1 MAGAALIL
9 GAAVGGCSDGRPG
22 WCDDLAE
29 RQDLDALVTAVVADD
44 TAAAEE
50 ALSDL
55 EELAESAPAEIS
67 DEMEAVV
74 ALVEEVVDIRLAGD
88 EVSEAELERR
98 REHVNQQLAEV
109 TDRTAAVSR
118 WAEQQCGLQLD

>member
-1 MAGAALIL
+1 MAA
-9 GAAVGGCSDGRPG
+9 GGCGDGRPG

-44 TAAAEE
+44 PAAAEE

-55 EELAESAPAEIS
+55 QQLAEGAPAEIS
-67 DEMEAVV
+67 DEMETVV

-98 REHVNQQLAEV
+98 RELVNQQLAEV
-109 TDRTAAVSR
+109 PDHTATIGR

>member
-50 ALSDL
+50 ALS
-55 EELAESAPAEIS
+55 ELAESAPAEIS
-67 DEMEAVV
+67 DEMETVV

-109 TDRTAAVSR
+109 TDRTAEVSR